1 MIRAYMVNDNR
12 KKKKGRVISVDKAL
26 QKKILEKQIR
36 NLVSVFRVH
45 LGDKIKAEIEKSKDY
60 KPWRLPYDISEK
72 IKHKSKDQIR
82 NEFTKFFNNKKHE
95 IGQMGLNK
103 FIKESS
109 KKDFKFKNSNK
120 SLDKKD
126 KKQLKGAS
134 TYQSSYNLPLLQK
147 KSEVFNKGSFG
158 NDIIKTEIQKKENIN
173 ITQENEIKGV
183 LSKERKIIIDDI
195 QRDLVR
201 REILK
206 NGSLSNTLK
215 NSIKDGKFIF
225 PDNRVKTSSDN
236 NSQIKIESYNDK
248 VPDSKNISNSKFGRG
263 EMKSR
268 KVYAKV
274 LFNEGR
280 NENQSPIPNQL
291 LREKMEK
298 IKSSPVALKEISE
311 DYKFTVSFIF

>member
-1 MIRAYMVNDNR
+1 MVNDNR
-12 KKKKGRVISVDKAL
+12 KKKKGKVISVDKAL

-147 KSEVFNKGSFG
+147 KSEVFNKGNFS
-158 NDIIKTEIQKKENIN
+158 NDIIKTEIQKKENITQ
-173 ITQENEIKGV
+173 TQENEIKGV
-183 LSKERKIIIDDI
+183 LSKEKKIIMDDI
-195 QRDLVR
+195 QRDLIR
-201 REILK
+201 REILQ
-206 NGSLSNTLK
+206 NGSLSNSLK

-225 PDNRVKTSSDN
+225 PDNRVKTSSEK

-248 VPDSKNISNSKFGRG
+248 VPDSKNISKIKFFGGG
-263 EMKSR
+263 ETKSR
-268 KVYAKV
+268 KVYAQV
-274 LFNEGR
+274 FLNEGR
-280 NENQSPIPNQL
+280 NQNQSPTNQL
-291 LREKMEK
+291 FREKMEKMEK

-311 DYKFTVSFIF
+311 DYKFTVSIIF